1 MVLLPLFTSL
11 KLPRHTQSDAV
22 KQRRFLIV
30 LQRIRRR
37 AQGNEARQKKYF
49 LLDIFPYGNILPS
62 MARAATTSDV
72 FNAIAEPRRRE
83 IVDYLAAGDE
93 RDVTELVVKLGL
105 PQPAVSKHL
114 GVLRKVGV
122 VAVHKAGQR
131 RLYRLNPQELKPV
144 HDWIQNF
151 ERFWTDQLASIKEVA
166 EQKAKQRAA
175 HDRAASNTST
185 PFKGATSW
193 SLKRSSPPSKPCT
206 SSKRC

>member
-1 MVLLPLFTSL
+1 
-11 KLPRHTQSDAV
+11 
-22 KQRRFLIV
+22 
-30 LQRIRRR
+30 
-37 AQGNEARQKKYF
+37 
-49 LLDIFPYGNILPS
+49 

-83 IVDYLAAGDE
+83 IVDLLAFGPE
-93 RDVTELVVKLGL
+93 RDVTEMVLKLGL

-151 ERFWTDQLASIKEVA
+151 ERFWTDQLASIKEIA
-166 EQKAKQRAA
+166 EQKAKQLAA
-175 HDRAASNTST
+175 HDRAASNHQ
-185 PFKGATSW
+185 PH
-193 SLKRSSPPSKPCT
+193 SKEQ
-206 SSKRC
+206 RHGR